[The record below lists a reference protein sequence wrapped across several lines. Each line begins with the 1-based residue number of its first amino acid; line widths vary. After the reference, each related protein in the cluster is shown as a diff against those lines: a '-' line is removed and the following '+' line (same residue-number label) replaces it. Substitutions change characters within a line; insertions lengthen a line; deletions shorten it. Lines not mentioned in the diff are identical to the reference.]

1 MESIYLDILILLLL
15 IGIVIWIRYNID
27 STDSNDNFVLT
38 QSPSVYAPV
47 PYVHRPL
54 LHYFSSQPS
63 GYDSGT
69 RNYSNPFFALEV
81 AQGLDTY

>member
-1 MESIYLDILILLLL
+1 MESIYTNIFILLVLT
-15 IGIVIWIRYNID
+15 GIVILIHYF
-27 STDSNDNFVLT
+27 SNNPEYFVLA